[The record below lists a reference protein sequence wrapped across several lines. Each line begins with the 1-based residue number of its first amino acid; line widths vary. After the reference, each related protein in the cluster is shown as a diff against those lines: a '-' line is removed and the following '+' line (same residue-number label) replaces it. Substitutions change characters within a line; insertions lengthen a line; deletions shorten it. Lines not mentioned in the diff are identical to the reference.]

1 MASMLDK
8 MVYAKRLE
16 QARQLMHA
24 HALDFLLVGPGA
36 DLLYLLGANSR
47 PTERMTLLIISQ
59 EGPAHIILPAFEA
72 ATLPP
77 LPKEVQV
84 TTWGETDNP
93 ARLAARI
100 LAATMQSQPGGVH
113 CTCGVADVLWSVFLL
128 RLQAELPR
136 AAFTTAGAVL
146 AAMRQIKDEREIDLL
161 VASSAAADKVFTAI
175 CERPFAGRSEL
186 AIGRDIEGLLEEGG
200 LLVPGFPIVA
210 SGPNSASPHHHTGDR
225 VVERGDVVVLDFG
238 GTLEGYYSDITRTVF
253 VGDAPERGS
262 ERLTVYN
269 LVAQAQEAA
278 VRTGRPGITCE
289 KLDSVARDILTEGGY
304 GQYFTHRLGHGIGL
318 DGHEQPYIVQGNRTL
333 LRSGMAATIEPG
345 LYLPGDF
352 GVRIEDTV
360 VVVESG
366 IRRLNEVSRSVV
378 VVN

>member
-1 MASMLDK
+1 MALMPDTA
-8 MVYAKRLE
+8 VHPRRLE
-16 QARQLMHA
+16 QARSLMHA

-36 DLLYLLGANSR
+36 DLLYLLGAQSR
-47 PTERMTLLIISQ
+47 ATERMTLLIISQ

-72 ATLPP
+72 ATLPS

-100 LAATMQSQPGGVH
+100 LAATMESHPGGVN

-146 AAMRQIKDEREIDLL
+146 AAMRQIKDEREIELL
-161 VASSAAADKVFTAI
+161 AASSAAADKVFTSI
-175 CERPFAGRSEL
+175 CESPFAGRSEL
-186 AIGRDIEGLLEEGG
+186 ALGREIEELLEAEG

-225 VVERGDVVVLDFG
+225 VIERGDMVVLDFG
-238 GTLEGYYSDITRTVF
+238 GTLGGYYSDITRTVF
-253 VGDAPERGS
+253 VGDAPEEGS
-262 ERLTVYN
+262 ERLRVYK

-278 VRTGRPGITCE
+278 VQTGRPGITCE
-289 KLDSVARDILTEGGY
+289 KLDSVARDILTDGGY

-318 DGHEQPYIVQGNRTL
+318 DGHEQPYLVQGNRTL
-333 LRSGMAATIEPG
+333 LRAGMAATIEPG

-360 VVVESG
+360 VVVAGG
-366 IRRLNEVSRSVV
+366 IRRLNVVSHSVR